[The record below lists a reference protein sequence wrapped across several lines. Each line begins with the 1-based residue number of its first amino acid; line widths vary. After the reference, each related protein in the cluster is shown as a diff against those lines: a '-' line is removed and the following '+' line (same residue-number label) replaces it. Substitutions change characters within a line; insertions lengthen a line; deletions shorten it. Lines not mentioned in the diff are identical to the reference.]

1 MLLNIGLIISIAISV
16 PIAVTVSKLISP
28 VSRSLADVCR
38 TVFIWLFGVV
48 VTLTLGPDHK
58 EYEAMED
65 TRVVVNVLKGIG
77 FLVLITG
84 TLMYHD
90 LIPICAKRSADE
102 GK

>member
-1 MLLNIGLIISIAISV
+1 M
-16 PIAVTVSKLISP
+16 
-28 VSRSLADVCR
+28 
-38 TVFIWLFGVV
+38 
-48 VTLTLGPDHK
+48 TLTLGPDHK